1 MKISIA
7 QIKVIAGQPS
17 QNFETIKLFV
27 GEAIKNKVDLIVF
40 PEMCV
45 GGYFIGDRYLDED
58 YVDFLATFNDKI
70 LALSQN
76 IGIIWGNIYLGNI
89 DGINKG
95 RDGRPAR
102 YNAAFFAY
110 NKEYVNREDG
120 EYPGLYIKHLNP
132 DYRVFD
138 DSRYFLSGLE
148 LMRSND
154 ELLSS
159 MLKPFIFTR
168 NSHKYK
174 ISLEVCEDLWDDDYT
189 FKVTSTIS
197 SQNPDL
203 LVNISSSPWTLN
215 KEKARERHLSNK
227 AKVMTVY
234 VNAISM
240 QDVGKNVLM
249 LDGGSLVYDANGNKI
264 AQANDRF
271 VEEHLIV
278 DLDNPFLK
286 SFAHQHTK
294 LLDALIF
301 AIKEFDKTMFKA
313 KVKWIIGLSGGI
325 DSALNA
331 ALLTMALGPN
341 RILAYNLPSRYNSRK
356 TIDNAQQ
363 IATKLGINLEV
374 HSIENLIKASKE
386 LFTSPVSE
394 AVEENIH
401 ARLRGHVL
409 STLAQTHG
417 GVICNNGNKL
427 EVALGYCTLYGDTIG
442 ALSPLGDLTK
452 MQVNELSLE
461 INHLY
466 NDDIIPKNLIANVIG
481 GIPHYDFAPSAE
493 LKHNQV
499 DPMKWGYHDWL
510 LNKIMTFPTRK
521 LSMFIED
528 FLEHRLDQETN
539 NLLKHY
545 KLDNEVAF
553 FADLK
558 WFLNNLDNAVFKRI
572 QMPPIVTISRGAFGL
587 DYRETQAKIEQ
598 YLKRL
603 N

>member
-1 MKISIA
+1 MTRFWHSHK
-7 QIKVIAGQPS
+7 
-17 QNFETIKLFV
+17 
-27 GEAIKNKVDLIVF
+27 
-40 PEMCV
+40 
-45 GGYFIGDRYLDED
+45 
-58 YVDFLATFNDKI
+58 
-70 LALSQN
+70 N

-301 AIKEFDKTMFKA
+301 
-313 KVKWIIGLSGGI
+313 
-325 DSALNA
+325 
-331 ALLTMALGPN
+331 
-341 RILAYNLPSRYNSRK
+341 
-356 TIDNAQQ
+356 
-363 IATKLGINLEV
+363 
-374 HSIENLIKASKE
+374 
-386 LFTSPVSE
+386 
-394 AVEENIH
+394 
-401 ARLRGHVL
+401 
-409 STLAQTHG
+409 
-417 GVICNNGNKL
+417 CN
-427 EVALGYCTLYGDTIG
+427 
-442 ALSPLGDLTK
+442 
-452 MQVNELSLE
+452 
-461 INHLY
+461 
-466 NDDIIPKNLIANVIG
+466 
-481 GIPHYDFAPSAE
+481 
-493 LKHNQV
+493 
-499 DPMKWGYHDWL
+499 
-510 LNKIMTFPTRK
+510 
-521 LSMFIED
+521 
-528 FLEHRLDQETN
+528 
-539 NLLKHY
+539 
-545 KLDNEVAF
+545 
-553 FADLK
+553 
-558 WFLNNLDNAVFKRI
+558 
-572 QMPPIVTISRGAFGL
+572 
-587 DYRETQAKIEQ
+587 
-598 YLKRL
+598 
-603 N
+603 